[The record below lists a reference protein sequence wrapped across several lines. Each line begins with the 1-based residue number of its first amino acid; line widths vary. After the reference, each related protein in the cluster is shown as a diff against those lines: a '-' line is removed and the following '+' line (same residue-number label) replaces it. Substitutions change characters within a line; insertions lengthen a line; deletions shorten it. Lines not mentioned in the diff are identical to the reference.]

1 MSTKIKVKF
10 KKIDNS
16 QCEIEFEKDTPIEEV
31 RKILASNATINIP
44 AGEQRLL
51 YKAKLLKDGQ
61 ALSNYVTE
69 DMETIHVIQKP
80 TQAQMSAAG

>member
-31 RKILASNATINIP
+31 RKALAANASINIP
-44 AGEQRLL
+44 AGE
-51 YKAKLLKDGQ
+51 
-61 ALSNYVTE
+61 
-69 DMETIHVIQKP
+69 
-80 TQAQMSAAG
+80 